1 MGVKLIENVTYSESI
16 VLMFPNALKRVQKL
30 HKLIIMQKYHNSRFC
45 DRNRLLEKEKKGGG
59 GAKTEVEKESSELI
73 KSENLVIFCII

>member
-30 HKLIIMQKYHNSRFC
+30 HKLIIMQNVPQ
-45 DRNRLLEKEKKGGG
+45 L
-59 GAKTEVEKESSELI
+59 
-73 KSENLVIFCII
+73 